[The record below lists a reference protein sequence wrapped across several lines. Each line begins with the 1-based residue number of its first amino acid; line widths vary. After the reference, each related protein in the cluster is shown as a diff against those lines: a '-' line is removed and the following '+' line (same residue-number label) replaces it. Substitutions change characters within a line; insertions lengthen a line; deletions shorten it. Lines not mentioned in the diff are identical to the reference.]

1 MMKFVK
7 FFTKMVAMYLNTLD
21 KTQDVIRK
29 AGGIIFN
36 KDLNKVILVL
46 NRLSYQKGENK
57 WGLPKGHIEK
67 NEKINMCAMREIKEE
82 TGLEFQLFSRH
93 RCIKINNSYYFI
105 IVLNTNQDIDLQPLD
120 NNEIIFTKWFDL
132 EEIQKLNK
140 NYDTRLIFKESKL
153 NKIKDII
160 HNQKHLLVNV

>member
-1 MMKFVK
+1 
-7 FFTKMVAMYLNTLD
+7 MVILHLD
-21 KTQDVIRK
+21 KMQNIIRK

-82 TGLEFQLFSRH
+82 TGLNFKLLSYH

-105 IVLNTNQDIDLQPLD
+105 IVLNTNKEICLNPID
-120 NNEIIFTKWFDL
+120 NNEIIFTKWFDIK
-132 EEIQKLNK
+132 EIEHINK
-140 NYDTRLIFKESKL
+140 NYDTRLVFKESKL

-160 HNQKHLLVNV
+160 TNDKHLEVNI